1 MKLLFKVTTIIL
13 TIFLLTAGLVSPTFA
28 QQKTTAAN
36 PSFAVPARLRG
47 RVDFWR
53 AIFTRYG
60 KYQKVVHHRRYP
72 QIAFKILDFS
82 KAATELS
89 PNAYEKLVKNI
100 EEQKIAELR
109 KIIQHLATGASPQ
122 SSMELHIAEQMK
134 FLPGGVRKY
143 QDILANPDWIRT
155 QTGIK
160 EKCQQAVERS
170 GKYLKVIED
179 IFVREEGLPVELT
192 RLPFIESSFN
202 FTAYS
207 SVGAAGIWQFMPSTA
222 RKYMT
227 VGATIDERLDP
238 FIATRAAAKY
248 LKQAQRS
255 LGEWGLA
262 VTSYNHGVGGV
273 KSKMKQAGSDDI
285 VELIE
290 RTSGESVFGFAS
302 QNFWPE
308 FLAAVEIMRNPKIHY
323 PELQLESP
331 IEANEYRISH
341 PTFLNQAAQQH
352 GVSTDALL
360 SVNYAILAPVASG
373 KRPLPTG
380 YILRVPTG
388 GARVLPV
395 VTPSPVPTV
404 NLSST
409 SKSKISKQKKSPP
422 TKVVAKKTTLKK
434 KSNRTITVKSGQTL
448 STISKIHGV
457 RIDQIKRLNG
467 LKSNSLKAGQKL
479 KLD

>member
-1 MKLLFKVTTIIL
+1 MRSSFKIIIPLFFVVLLAFGFTST
-13 TIFLLTAGLVSPTFA
+13 SFA
-28 QQKTTAAN
+28 DKNIGN
-36 PSFAVPARLRG
+36 PAFAVPPRLRG
-47 RVDFWR
+47 RVDFWH

-82 KAATELS
+82 KAANELS
-89 PNAYEKLVKNI
+89 PNAYDNLVKDV
-100 EEQKIAELR
+100 EEQKVQEIR
-109 KIIQHLATGASPQ
+109 KIIQHLATGAEPRT
-122 SSMELHIAEQMK
+122 SMEMHIVEQMK
-134 FLPGGVRKY
+134 FLPGGLNKY
-143 QDILANPDWIRT
+143 KDIIANPDWIRT

-160 EKCQQAVERS
+160 EKCQEAVERS
-170 GKYLKVIED
+170 GKYIKVIED

-227 VGATIDERLDP
+227 VGASIDERLDP

-248 LKQAQRS
+248 LKQAYRS
-255 LGEWGLA
+255 LDDWGLA

-273 KSKMKQAGSDDI
+273 KKKMKEASSSNI

-290 RTSGESVFGFAS
+290 RTYGESVFGFAS

-308 FLAAVEIMRNPKIHY
+308 FLAAVKIMRDPKRYY
-323 PELQLESP
+323 PDIQMEP
-331 IEANEYRISH
+331 AINAREYRISH
-341 PTFLNQAAQQH
+341 PTFLNQAAKEH

-360 SVNYAILAPVASG
+360 SVNYAILAPVATG

-388 GARVLPV
+388 GTRILPV
-395 VTPSPVPTV
+395 VTPTAIPVV
-404 NLSST
+404 QKKT
-409 SKSKISKQKKSPP
+409 SANQKSKISKKNEKSTSKKVVSPQKK
-422 TKVVAKKTTLKK
+422 KT
-434 KSNRTITVKSGQTL
+434 SRTITVKNGQTL
-448 STISKIHGV
+448 SSISKVYGV
-457 RIDQIKRLNG
+457 RIDQLKRLNG
-467 LKSNSLKAGQKL
+467 LKSNNLKAGQKL
-479 KLD
+479 KID